1 MFMRKLR
8 ETVTKGLLL
17 STLLTSVF
25 AQGDFFWQQDG
36 YDYYNQ
42 ECEWRYEGCVSV
54 DENAIDMRSYAKRML
69 DDIYSCKNSELGCS
83 TEEQKHIDEMDAQK
97 ERIGNQAIT
106 GGMTPTQFSKLLKK
120 YDPQLKQ
127 KGYFIPLGLSDKEML
142 MLAASTSLGLV
153 LFPSDEA
160 TMDFVQ
166 DHKSEFTE
174 RIVKPTNENH
184 KAILGGAALGSYFM
198 GVVIKDDKLVKAGLY
213 VVTSQIAT
221 QIVTEGFK
229 KTFGRSRPNKDEGSM
244 SWGGSG
250 KSFFSGHSS
259 GAWSFATVFAEIYKD
274 NKVIP
279 YLSYGV
285 AALTSYGRLHDRKH
299 FLSDVFYGAVAG
311 HLITKMVMRMHEKD
325 DSEGGL
331 MVFPT
336 FNAETGTFMMNFE
349 WQKRRKKHPKKFLCA
364 DMPEGPEKIEACI
377 YEAFLRSK

>member
-1 MFMRKLR
+1 MRK
-8 ETVTKGLLL
+8 TTFFITKGLLL
-17 STLLTSVF
+17 LTVITSAF
-25 AQGDFFWQQDG
+25 ADGDFFWQKPG
-36 YDYYNQ
+36 YDFYNRK
-42 ECEWRYEGCVSV
+42 CEWRYEGCVIV
-54 DENAIDMRSYAKRML
+54 DENAIDTRSYTKRLL
-69 DDIYSCKNSELGCS
+69 DDLYSCKNTELGCNAQ
-83 TEEQKHIDEMDAQK
+83 EQKVIDEMEAQK
-97 ERIGNQAIT
+97 ETLSNQRIT
-106 GGMTPTQFSKLLKK
+106 GGMTPSQFSKLLKK
-120 YDPQLKQ
+120 YDPKLKQ
-127 KGYFIPLGLSDKEML
+127 KGYFIPLGLNDKELL

-184 KAILGGAALGSYFM
+184 KMILGGAALGSYFM
-198 GVVIKDDKLVKAGLY
+198 GVVIKDNKLVKAGLY

-229 KTFGRSRPNKDEGSM
+229 RGFGRSRPNADLGS
-244 SWGGSG
+244 SAWRTGG

-279 YLSYGV
+279 YLAYGV

-311 HLITKMVMRMHEKD
+311 HVITKMIMRIHEKD

-331 MVFPT
+331 MVFPSWD
-336 FNAETGTFMMNFE
+336 ASTGTFMMNFE
-349 WQKRRKKHPKKFLCA
+349 WQKRRKKHRGKFLCA
-364 DMPEGPEKIEACI
+364 DMPDGPEKIEACI
-377 YEAFLRSK
+377 YEAFLRSQ

>member
-1 MFMRKLR
+1 MMTTKNI
-8 ETVTKGLLL
+8 VTKGLLL
-17 STLLTSVF
+17 LTVMTSVF
-25 AQGDFFWQQDG
+25 AEGDYFWQQPG

-42 ECEWRYEGCVSV
+42 ECEWRYEGCVTV

-69 DDIYSCKNSELGCS
+69 DDIYSCKNTVEGCS
-83 TEEQKHIDEMDAQK
+83 ESEIKAINEMDAQK
-97 ERIGNQAIT
+97 ETLGNQRIT
-106 GGMTPTQFSKLLKK
+106 GGMTPTEFSKLIKK

-127 KGYFIPLGLSDKEML
+127 KGYFIPLGLNDKEML
-142 MLAASTSLGLV
+142 MLAATTSLGLV

-174 RIVKPTNENH
+174 RIVQPTNENH
-184 KAILGGAALGSYFM
+184 KMILGGAALGSYFM
-198 GVVIKDDKLVKAGLY
+198 GVVIKDNKLVKAGLY

-229 KTFGRSRPNKDEGSM
+229 RGFGRSRPNADLGS
-244 SWGGSG
+244 SAWRTGG

-274 NKVIP
+274 NKIIP

-325 DSEGGL
+325 DSAGGL
-331 MVFPT
+331 MVFPSYD
-336 FNAETGTFMMNFE
+336 AASGTFMMNFE
-349 WQKRRKKHPKKFLCA
+349 WQKRRKKHPEKFLCA

>member
-1 MFMRKLR
+1 ML
-8 ETVTKGLLL
+8 VNG
-17 STLLTSVF
+17 F
-25 AQGDFFWQQDG
+25 AQEGQLFWETDGFKSYYDQD
-36 YDYYNQ
+36 
-42 ECEWRYEGCVSV
+42 CEWRYEGCVVV
-54 DENAIDMRSYAKRML
+54 DENELDLRSTAKRML
-69 DDIYSCKNSELGCS
+69 DDIYSCKNTIEGCS
-83 TEEQKHIDEMDAQK
+83 EEEQGYIDSMETQK
-97 ERIGNQAIT
+97 EQIRLQNLT
-106 GGMTPTQFSKLLKK
+106 GGMSPNEFSKLLKK
-120 YDPQLKQ
+120 YDPELKQ
-127 KGYFIPLGLSDKEML
+127 KGYFIPLGLKDKELL
-142 MLAASTSLGLV
+142 MLAASASLGLV

-184 KAILGGAALGSYFM
+184 KAILGGAAAGSYFL
-198 GVVIKDDKLVKAGLY
+198 GVVMKDNKLVKAGLY

-229 KTFGRSRPNKDEGSM
+229 KTFGRARPNADMGSM
-244 SWGGSG
+244 AWGTPG

-279 YLSYGV
+279 YLAYGV

-325 DSEGGL
+325 DSAGGL
-331 MVFPT
+331 MVFPS
-336 FNAETGTFMMNFE
+336 FNPETGTFMVNFE
-349 WQKRRKKHPKKFLCA
+349 YQKRRKKNTKLHCA
-364 DMPEGPEKIEACI
+364 KMPDGPEKIEACI
-377 YEAFLRSK
+377 YEAFLRSQ